1 MAITS
6 MDIPRELLDELKTL
20 KGMRT
25 NREAVL
31 YALNEVIQRERQQD
45 AISWMHQNDPLAD
58 LREPAVQAQAR
69 A

>member
-6 MDIPRELLDELKTL
+6 MDIPRELLDELKEM
-20 KGMRT
+20 KGMGT

-31 YALNEVIQRERQQD
+31 YALNEVIRREHQLD
-45 AISWMHQNDPLAD
+45 AITWMHDNDPLAD
-58 LREPAVQAQAR
+58 LRNRQIKEQAR